1 MQIKLKSMKK
11 TYYILI
17 AIILSNISF
26 SQVGHSGGAY
36 ATLNTPINYS
46 IINYLPPSTTEIKK
60 IAKQISQFRSKEFI
74 INNIIGSTNGKEIK
88 FETESLASDD
98 SGGLITVAF
107 NCDTVEKNGLLLAF
121 FGENENSTGQISQ
134 AYAFRAIPLKDAQTL
149 LKRIDDVRKE
159 NDKYLSDDSNVNN
172 VYIEFEDIKFVI
184 YRDLSSL
191 IRVFW
196 NGFEVVWEDT
206 AFRRSKRRLDKW
218 FK

>member
-1 MQIKLKSMKK
+1 MKK
-11 TYYILI
+11 IFCVSI
-17 AIILSNISF
+17 AIIFSNLSF

-36 ATLNTPINYS
+36 ATLSSPINYS
-46 IINYLPPSTTEIKK
+46 IINYLPPNITDTKK

-107 NCDTVEKNGLLLAF
+107 NCDAVEKNGLLLAF
-121 FGENENSTGQISQ
+121 FGENENAQGQISE
-134 AYAFRAIPLKDAQTL
+134 AYAFRAIPLKEAQAL
-149 LKRIDDVRKE
+149 LKRIDEVRKS

-184 YRDLSSL
+184 YRDMSSL

-206 AFRRSKRRLDKW
+206 AFKRSKRRLDKW
-218 FK
+218 FR

>member
-1 MQIKLKSMKK
+1 MKK
-11 TYYILI
+11 IYYILI
-17 AIILSNISF
+17 TFILSNIS
-26 SQVGHSGGAY
+26 SAQVENSGNTNI
-36 ATLNTPINYS
+36 TLETSINYS

-74 INNIIGSTNGKEIK
+74 INNIIGPTNGKEIK

-107 NCDTVEKNGLLLAF
+107 NCDTAGKNGLLLAF
-121 FGENENSTGQISQ
+121 FGDNRNPSGQISQ
-134 AYAFRAIPLKDAQTL
+134 AFAFRAIPLKDAQAL
-149 LKRIDDVRKE
+149 LKRIDDVREK
-159 NDKYLSDDSNVNN
+159 NDKYLSDDNNVNN

-184 YRDLSSL
+184 YRDFNSL

-206 AFRRSKRRLDKW
+206 AFKRSKRRLDKW